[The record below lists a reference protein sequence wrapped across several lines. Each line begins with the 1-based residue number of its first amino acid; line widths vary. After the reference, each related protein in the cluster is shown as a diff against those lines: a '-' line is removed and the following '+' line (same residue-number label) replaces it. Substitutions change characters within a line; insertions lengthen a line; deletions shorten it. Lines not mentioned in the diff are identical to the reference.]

1 MTVHVVAGLLQRDN
15 TLLIAERPP
24 GKPYSGYWEF
34 PGGKIEPNEKSEHAL
49 KRELHEEL
57 GIEVISSRHL
67 FTHHYSYPDKHVILE
82 VWLVEEFSGEPY
94 GKENQELRWLTHEEM
109 LQLPMLEGNWPI
121 IEKVTSK
128 LKKRNT
134 HGKSIS

>member
-1 MTVHVVAGLLQRDN
+1 MTTN
-15 TLLIAERPP
+15 EIASYLWNVNEVLPNLEMVKL
-24 GKPYSGYWEF
+24 GKAP
-34 PGGKIEPNEKSEHAL
+34 K
-49 KRELHEEL
+49 
-57 GIEVISSRHL
+57 EVGPL
-67 FTHHYSYPDKHVILE
+67 D
-82 VWLVEEFSGEPY
+82 
-94 GKENQELRWLTHEEM
+94 EEM